1 MKEISSEIKLGMVAI
16 ICIGIMQIAAM
27 HYGINGTFRA
37 LCLGAIMGIGGWL
50 MPQLKLPAKK
60 E

>member
-1 MKEISSEIKLGMVAI
+1 MYKLSNEIVLGMVAI
-16 ICIGIMQIAAM
+16 TCICIMQVAAM

>member
-1 MKEISSEIKLGMVAI
+1 MKDISSEIKLGMLAI
-16 ICIGIMQIAAM
+16 TCICIMQVAAM

-50 MPQLKLPAKK
+50 MPQFKLPTHK